1 MTPYEIVAIC
11 LSAIAILIPIV
22 QWAWKK
28 WVQKPILNYHPNGT
42 ARLLFNQS
50 GSYLQIDGVYEAV
63 NKPISVKN
71 ISVCVKRQ
79 RDNATLNLTWSTFIS
94 PVVQRVAGNAVQ
106 TNETAHPFRIEAN
119 SIMCA
124 FTEFADA
131 FNSYAKTFKTKT
143 EVLFDKIPKICK
155 ESQDFNEAFKK
166 YKKLSEYTNAKS
178 FVESE
183 FFWEIGKYD
192 VIIQTRYDKKTID
205 YVLEFS
211 VGQADYQQI
220 NQNID
225 ESLTSPLKDVYG
237 MMRNYQFVDVE
248 LKEKQG
254 K

>member
-1 MTPYEIVAIC
+1 MTSYEIVAIC
-11 LSAIAILIPIV
+11 LSSIAILIPIV
-22 QWAWKK
+22 QWGWKK

-79 RDNATLNLTWSTFIS
+79 RDNETLNLTWSTFIS

-143 EVLFDKIPKICK
+143 DVLF
-155 ESQDFNEAFKK
+155 
-166 YKKLSEYTNAKS
+166 
-178 FVESE
+178 
-183 FFWEIGKYD
+183 
-192 VIIQTRYDKKTID
+192 
-205 YVLEFS
+205 
-211 VGQADYQQI
+211 
-220 NQNID
+220 QNIRCLVCQHISENAPAHACDHAHEQD
-225 ESLTSPLKDVYG
+225 EQAVVG
-237 MMRNYQFVDVE
+237 MTCCAGDLCTGHGESR
-248 LKEKQG
+248 
-254 K
+254 

>member
-11 LSAIAILIPIV
+11 LSSIAIIIPIA
-22 QWAWKK
+22 QWAWKR
-28 WVQKPILNYHPNGT
+28 WAQKPILNYHPNGT

-50 GSYLQIDGVYEAV
+50 GSYLQIDGVYEAI

-79 RDNATLNLTWSTFIS
+79 RDNETLNLTWSTFIS
-94 PVVQRVAGNAVQ
+94 PVIQRVAGNAVQ

-143 EVLFDKIPKICK
+143 EVLFNNIPNICK
-155 ESQDFNEAFKK
+155 EAQNYNEALQK
-166 YKKLSEYTNAKS
+166 YQTLSEYTSAKS

-192 VIIQTRYDKKTID
+192 VVIQARYDKKTIN
-205 YVLEFS
+205 YLFEFS

-225 ESLTSPLKDVYG
+225 ESLISPLKDAHG
-237 MMRNYQFVDVE
+237 IMRNYQFVDVE
-248 LKEKQG
+248 LKEKTR
-254 K
+254 